1 MAAVYRAA
9 KTYWFK
15 SAPGHEGIHGLHTG
29 VFLDGKTQAFVGSAC
44 TLEILDESRQRG
56 IPTIVLTDRVTAPSV
71 PIADNALIVSSRR
84 MTFTNASAAVHVLL
98 NALVVEIAE
107 RHRGETVNAISRI
120 NEILRDKHYLVDDD
134 S

>member
-1 MAAVYRAA
+1 
-9 KTYWFK
+9 
-15 SAPGHEGIHGLHTG
+15 
-29 VFLDGKTQAFVGSAC
+29 
-44 TLEILDESRQRG
+44 
-56 IPTIVLTDRVTAPSV
+56 
-71 PIADNALIVSSRR
+71 